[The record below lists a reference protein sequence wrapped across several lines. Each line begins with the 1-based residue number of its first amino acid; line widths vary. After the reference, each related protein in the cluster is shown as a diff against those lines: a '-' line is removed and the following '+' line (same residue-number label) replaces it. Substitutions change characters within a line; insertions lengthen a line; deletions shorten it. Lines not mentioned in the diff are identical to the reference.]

1 MPSNPEKIALRQML
15 LDKRDSTSF
24 DLIQI
29 HSEKIYSRLKKIKSF
44 SNANSIGCYYSI
56 GSEVQTE
63 PIILD
68 LLSQKKHVSLPKM
81 VDDIIIFRTIK
92 NFDRLE
98 KGNFGILEPKDDWP
112 EEKSFDVILVPAIG
126 LTKDGIRL
134 GYGHGYYD
142 KFLADKSV
150 TKIALTY
157 NKQIVKSIP
166 SSEHD
171 IKMDWIISESE
182 SILIS
187 E

>member
-1 MPSNPEKIALRQML
+1 ML
-15 LDKRDSTSF
+15 LEKRDSTSF

-126 LTKDGIRL
+126 LTKDGARL

-142 KFLADKSV
+142 KFLAGKSV
-150 TKIALTY
+150 TNIALTY

-166 SSEHD
+166 VSDHD
-171 IKMDWIISESE
+171 INMDWVISESE

>member
-1 MPSNPEKIALRQML
+1 LPSNPEKVALRQML
-15 LDKRDSTSF
+15 LEKRDSTSF

-56 GSEVQTE
+56 GSEVQTIS
-63 PIILD
+63 IIQE
-68 LLSQKKHVSLPKM
+68 LLNQEKHVSLPKV
-81 VDDIIIFRTIK
+81 VDDTLVFRTIK
-92 NFDRLE
+92 QFDKLE
-98 KGNFGILEPKDDWP
+98 KGSFGILEPKDDWP

-166 SSEHD
+166 VSDHD

>member
-1 MPSNPEKIALRQML
+1 MPPNPEKAALRQML
-15 LDKRDSTSF
+15 LEKRDSTSF

-29 HSEKIYSRLKKIKSF
+29 HSESIHSRLKKIRAF

-166 SSEHD
+166 SSDHD
-171 IKMDWIISESE
+171 IKMDWIISENE

>member
-1 MPSNPEKIALRQML
+1 ML
-15 LDKRDSTSF
+15 LEKRDSTSF

-68 LLSQKKHVSLPKM
+68 LLNLKKHVSLPKM
-81 VDDIIIFRTIK
+81 VDDVIVFRTIK
-92 NFDRLE
+92 NFDKLE

-126 LTKDGIRL
+126 LAKEGSRI

-166 SSEHD
+166 YSDYD
-171 IKMDWIISESE
+171 IKMDWIVSENE
-182 SILIS
+182 SIRIS
-187 E
+187 

>member
-1 MPSNPEKIALRQML
+1 MPSNPEKAALRQML
-15 LDKRDSTSF
+15 LEKRDSTSF

-29 HSEKIYSRLKKIKSF
+29 HSEKIHSRLKKIKSF
-44 SNANSIGCYYSI
+44 SNADSIGCYYSI
-56 GSEVQTE
+56 GSEVETK
-63 PIILD
+63 PIIQE
-68 LLSQKKHVSLPKM
+68 LLSQNKKVSLPKVM
-81 VDDIIIFRTIK
+81 NDILVFRTIK
-92 NFDRLE
+92 DFNKLE
-98 KGNFGILEPKDDWP
+98 KGNFGILEPKDDWN

-126 LTKDGIRL
+126 LKKEGIRL

-150 TKIALTY
+150 IKIALTY

-166 SSEHD
+166 YSDHD

-187 E
+187 

>member
-15 LDKRDSTSF
+15 LEKRDSTSF

-44 SNANSIGCYYSI
+44 SNADSIGCYYSI

-68 LLSQKKHVSLPKM
+68 LLNQKKHVSLPKM
-81 VDDIIIFRTIK
+81 VDDVIIFRTVK

-150 TKIALTY
+150 IKIALTY

-166 SSEHD
+166 SSDHD
-171 IKMDWIISESE
+171 IKMDWIISENE